1 MSSAA
6 HRLLAAREKVT
17 RILCKKIIMSKR
29 VVLVHIDGSKVFEIY
44 IYAITGFAETVR
56 GVVSGS
62 FTLNNNPSL
71 QTIFF
76 TK

>member
-17 RILCKKIIMSKR
+17 RILCKKIILSKM

-44 IYAITGFAETVR
+44 IYMLLRALHKQFEV
-56 GVVSGS
+56 
-62 FTLNNNPSL
+62 LCL
-71 QTIFF
+71 DHLH
-76 TK
+76 